1 MSRVRDYLAVLDGR
15 CAVLDGEHP
24 GDGLLQSMLVHAAFA
39 DSVVVESEFKLLAK
53 LLPGQTDREVHA
65 WINAESARPMDYDGL
80 LNAFPSS
87 EEREDLVR
95 LAELLAQSDD
105 RGDDV
110 EDAFVDVLRAMVMV

>member
-1 MSRVRDYLAVLDGR
+1 
-15 CAVLDGEHP
+15 
-24 GDGLLQSMLVHAAFA
+24 
-39 DSVVVESEFKLLAK
+39 
-53 LLPGQTDREVHA
+53 
-65 WINAESARPMDYDGL
+65 MDYDGL